1 MNISMYLCISNTY
14 ACDIMYAV
22 CVYICVCIFVYASV
36 YVYIHTQVQI
46 TNITRF
52 FSVSLMILYSMIW
65 EPQKWNQPICAS
77 VWQILTKHNHSINF
91 PVTLG
96 SQCWKKNPSSDS
108 LVFHCD
114 KLQWFNI
121 QPVLLRAGPH
131 WQMNNRVQYSDSY
144 WNICTSADP
153 GIPFCLE
160 GWQLLTGLINQNYA
174 DSFELDSFISPQNCT
189 QWLER
194 WQVTVI
200 LWVIK
205 F

>member
-1 MNISMYLCISNTY
+1 MHATLC
-14 ACDIMYAV
+14 ML
-22 CVYICVCIFVYASV
+22 CVYIYVCVRFCVCFCVCIYTHPSTNYKYHQIFLSLSHDSIFYDMGASEV
-36 YVYIHTQVQI
+36 KPANLCICMTNFNQTQSFYKLPCHF
-46 TNITRF
+46 R
-52 FSVSLMILYSMIW
+52 VSML
-65 EPQKWNQPICAS
+65 
-77 VWQILTKHNHSINF
+77 
-91 PVTLG
+91 
-96 SQCWKKNPSSDS
+96 KKKKTSSDS